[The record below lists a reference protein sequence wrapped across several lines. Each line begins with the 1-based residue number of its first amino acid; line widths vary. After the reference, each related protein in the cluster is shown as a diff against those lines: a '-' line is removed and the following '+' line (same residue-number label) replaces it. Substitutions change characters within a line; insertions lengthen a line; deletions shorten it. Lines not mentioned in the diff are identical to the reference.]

1 MKINEAI
8 DEIDRTKYWKALL
21 TVEDHSGS
29 NPHLTVIEKVS
40 NFIVL
45 NFDCSYHNGHAIT
58 LFTMPF
64 EEGNQIGKT
73 AWQELQKVLVI
84 IGKLVNTPAEERI

>member
-8 DEIDRTKYWKALL
+8 GEIDKMKYWKALL
-21 TVEDHSGS
+21 TVEDHNGS
-29 NPHLTVIEKVS
+29 NPHLTVIEKAS

-45 NFDCSYHNGHAIT
+45 NFDCSYHNEHAMT
-58 LFTMPF
+58 LFTFPF
-64 EEGNQIGKT
+64 EESNQIGKS

-84 IGKLVNTPAEERI
+84 IGKLVNTPTEERI